1 MNASKLHVALLG
13 AVLVAVP
20 AGAGL
25 AGEEYDP
32 GKREYDENCASCH
45 GPLGKGDGA
54 FRELLKTTVPDLTVL
69 AKNNGGVFPV
79 GRIYE
84 VIDGRQQVASHGPR
98 EMPIWGAD
106 YSALAAPAF
115 DDYPFDTEVLVRARI
130 LALMEYLYRLQAK

>member
-1 MNASKLHVALLG
+1 MNASNLHMALLG

-20 AGAGL
+20 TGSPSAAEGFDA
-25 AGEEYDP
+25 

-45 GPLGKGDGA
+45 GPGGKGDGA

-79 GRIYE
+79 GRVYE
-84 VIDGRQQVASHGPR
+84 VIDGRQEVASHGPR

-106 YSALAAPAF
+106 YSVVAAPAF
-115 DDYPFDTEVLVRARI
+115 DDYPFDAEVLVRARI
-130 LALMEYLYRLQAK
+130 LALMEYIYRLQAK